1 MDTVRYRAFVT
12 AAEKGT
18 IKEAAEVLGYTS
30 SAISQLIKALEE
42 ELNTKLL
49 VRSRTGVALT
59 AAGVTL
65 LPSAREILAQ
75 EAYLFQKAAEFNGMM
90 TGRLVVAAYPSIAT
104 HWLPVLIERFQDEH
118 PGVTFA
124 LREGSWEDLY
134 NWVEERVVELAFIA
148 DAANTPYDWT
158 PIATD
163 ELVAVLPLDHPM
175 ANAQLYPLSML
186 EGEKDV
192 AMSELGR
199 DHEVAPRLRSL
210 GFSWQT
216 RFVAKE
222 PHSILTM
229 AARGMCMT
237 VTNRMNT
244 INWKDRVAVLPLDP
258 PLTET
263 IGVLSPSLEH
273 LSPAAQHFMN
283 LALMQFGER
292 EYRGGA
298 RF

>member
-18 IKEAAEVLGYTS
+18 IKEAAEELGYTS

-49 VRSRTGVALT
+49 IRSRTGVALT

-65 LPSAREILAQ
+65 LRPAREILAREEQ
-75 EAYLFQKAAEFNGMM
+75 LYQTAADFNGML

-134 NWVEERVVELAFIA
+134 SWVEKRVVELAFIA
-148 DAANTPYDWT
+148 DAADTPYDWT

-163 ELVAVLPLDHPM
+163 ERVAVLPLSHPM
-175 ANAQLYPLSML
+175 ADAQLYPLSML
-186 EGEKDV
+186 EEEKAV

-199 DHEVAPRLRSL
+199 DHEISPRLRSL

-216 RFVAKE
+216 KFVAKE

-229 AARGMCMT
+229 ISRGMCMT
-237 VTNRMNT
+237 VTNRMS
-244 INWKDRVAVLPLDP
+244 DRYAVVNP
-258 PLTET
+258 PFSGLHLKPQDEE
-263 IGVLSPSLEH
+263 SLRRRKKHWQERNAS
-273 LSPAAQHFMN
+273 LGKAQK
-283 LALMQFGER
+283 ER
-292 EYRGGA
+292 
-298 RF
+298 